1 LRGARKNLRG
11 PPTPW
16 PLAILRQEA
25 SQSPALRRFHRQSG
39 STPHDAG
46 TARHTQFHASPVL
59 ALGRQGRCLRHHAGL
74 FRNQNPKTQILVS
87 KIARDTFTPPILLI
101 LRGNTDRAAASLQNP
116 PACALGKIPI
126 ASAAPPPSP
135 SRDFIMLGGTDL
147 ALAFNQQDT
156 AFPLVDCAGIHV
168 DAIARLAIS

>member
-1 LRGARKNLRG
+1 LRY
-11 PPTPW
+11 
-16 PLAILRQEA
+16 
-25 SQSPALRRFHRQSG
+25 
-39 STPHDAG
+39 
-46 TARHTQFHASPVL
+46 
-59 ALGRQGRCLRHHAGL
+59 HAGL

-87 KIARDTFTPPILLI
+87 TIARDTFTPPILLI

-126 ASAAPPPSP
+126 APAAPPPSP